1 VPTLSNPI
9 DKTMDPKISVIIP
22 TYNRAKLLSRAIQ
35 SVLNQTYSNF
45 ELIVIDDGSPDNTKK
60 IVEEFQKKDKRIK
73 YIWQE
78 NFGGNSKTINTG
90 IKASQGEYIA
100 LLEDD
105 DEWLPE
111 KLEKQLEVF
120 QNSKREKLGLV
131 CCKTL
136 TVYENGKTEIIKTCD
151 IPENNYKVL
160 AESLLDNKFFFNVS
174 AFLIKKE
181 ALDKVG
187 FLDENLK
194 IGTDK
199 DILLRIFK
207 DYNFDFAPF
216 VLVRY
221 YDHGGKFTRMPFYDR
236 FLKDL
241 LYLHTKHHDIY
252 KNYPKIYS
260 REQRGIGNYY
270 VLLGDCKQGRK
281 YFLRSI
287 GTYPFN
293 LKSYQSLLLSF
304 LGSRVFIQFS
314 NLKRKINNYIF

>member
-1 VPTLSNPI
+1 
-9 DKTMDPKISVIIP
+9 MDPKVSVIIP
-22 TYNRAKLLSRAIQ
+22 TYNREKLLPRAIQ
-35 SVLNQTYSNF
+35 SVLDQTYSNF
-45 ELIVIDDGSPDNTKK
+45 ELIVVDDGSPDNTKK

-105 DEWLPE
+105 DEWLPK

-120 QNSKREKLGLV
+120 QNSKKERLGLV
-131 CCKTL
+131 GCEIIK
-136 TVYENGKTEIIKTCD
+136 VYDNKKTEAVKTCD
-151 IPENNYKVL
+151 IPENSYKVV
-160 AESLLDNKFFFNVS
+160 AEKLLDNKIFFNVS
-174 AFLIKKE
+174 GFLIKKE
-181 ALDKVG
+181 VINKVG

-207 DYNFDFAPF
+207 EYNFDFAPL

-236 FLKDL
+236 FLNDL
-241 LYLHTKHHDIY
+241 LYLHTKHQDTY
-252 KNYPKIYS
+252 RNYPKIYS
-260 REQRGIGNYY
+260 REQRSIGNYY

-287 GTYPFN
+287 KIYPFN
-293 LKSYQSLLLSF
+293 FKSYQSLLLSF
-304 LGSRVFIQFS
+304 LGSRVFVQFS
-314 NLKRKINNYIF
+314 NFKRKINNYIS